1 MTQPKAPAAPPKATV
16 LGRLGAFS
24 YRRRRIVLGAWVLFL
39 FGALGLAAVA
49 GGDYRTQFELPGSES
64 QEAIDILES
73 SGFADRT
80 GAQGQVVFQADQGVT
95 DPEVREAMESFFARI
110 EAEVPNITL
119 VSPYEPGGER
129 QVAPDGRIAYAEIN
143 FEDRSQ
149 EEYVS
154 AGDHVKEIAK
164 EISVTGLTVELG
176 GDMFAEWSEPSSEV
190 IGLIGAAV
198 ILLIAFGSLLAMGLP
213 IVAAL
218 FGIGTGY
225 ALIRLAT
232 NWLEMP
238 DFTTPVAVMIG
249 IGVGID
255 YALFIVTRYRNALH
269 EGMEPAEAVPLAINT
284 AGRAVLFAGC
294 TVVISLLGMLFM
306 GLDMM
311 RGLGLGASLA
321 VLMTMIASVTLV
333 PAILGFVGRNIDR
346 FGLPHR
352 RQAEARGESFWHRWS
367 YFLQRHP
374 WPSAIF
380 GVLLLVILAAPV
392 FAMRLGFSDAGNRPE
407 EDTSRRAYDL
417 LSEGFGPG
425 FNGPMLAAATLPD
438 GEADIEVMNRLSEQL
453 NQTPGVAFASPPI
466 LNEDGSAAIIQ
477 VIPASSPQDKETAD
491 LVHELRD
498 NVIPATVGNE
508 LDIKVGGVTAGATD
522 FAEFTFDR
530 LPIFFGAVLALS
542 FILLMVVFRSI
553 LVPVKAI
560 IMNLLS
566 ISAAYGVLVAIF
578 QWGWGLELLGV
589 GKEGPVEAWIPM
601 MLFAIVFGL
610 SMDYEVFLLS
620 RIREEYDRS
629 GNNGTAVADGL
640 SATARVISAAA
651 AIMVFVFGSF
661 VLGDDRALKMAGL
674 GLAVAVAV
682 DATVIRLILVPAT
695 MELLGRANW
704 WFPRWLDRS
713 LPRVHVE
720 APPVAAPAQTGSEPS
735 AAQ

>member
-1 MTQPKAPAAPPKATV
+1 MSQATLPAASSKQTV
-16 LGRLGAFS
+16 LGRLAAFC
-24 YRRRRIVLGAWVLFL
+24 YRRRGTVVAAWVAFL
-39 FGALGLAAVA
+39 VGALALSAVV
-49 GGDYRTQFELPGSES
+49 GGEFKTQFELPGSES
-64 QEAIDILES
+64 QDAIDILES

-80 GAQGQVVFQADQGVT
+80 GAQGQIVFEAQQGVD
-95 DPEVREAMESFFARI
+95 DPQVREAMEAFFARVA
-110 EAEVPNITL
+110 AEVPNVSL

-129 QVAPDGRIAYAEIN
+129 QVAQDGRIAYAELN

-154 AGDHVKEIAK
+154 AGDHVKELAK
-164 EISVTGLTVELG
+164 DLNVEGLRVELG
-176 GDMFAEWSEPSSEV
+176 GDMFADWAEPSSEV
-190 IGLIGAAV
+190 IGLIGAAI

-225 ALIRLAT
+225 ALIHLST
-232 NWLEMP
+232 NFIDMP
-238 DFTTPVAVMIG
+238 DFTTPVAAMIG

-255 YALFIVTRYRNALH
+255 YALFIVTRYRSALH
-269 EGMEPAEAVPLAINT
+269 EGMEPSEAIPLAINT
-284 AGRAVLFAGC
+284 AGRAVIFAGC

-321 VLMTMIASVTLV
+321 VLMTMVASVTLV
-333 PAILGFVGRNIDR
+333 PAILGFVGHKIDR

-352 RQAEARGESFWHRWS
+352 KQAEARGESFWHRWS
-367 YFLQRHP
+367 YVLQRHP
-374 WPSAIF
+374 WPSAIL
-380 GVLLLVILAAPV
+380 GVVLLLLLAAPV
-392 FAMRLGFSDAGNRPE
+392 FSMRLGFSDAGNRPE

-425 FNGPMLAAATLPD
+425 FNGPMLAAATLPE
-438 GEADIEVMNRLSEQL
+438 GEADLEAMNRLSEVL

-466 LNEDGSAAIIQ
+466 VNEDGSAAIIQ

-491 LVHELRD
+491 LVHEIRD
-498 NVIPATVGNE
+498 TVIPATVGND
-508 LDIKVGGVTAGATD
+508 LDVKVGGVTAGATD
-522 FAEFTFDR
+522 FADFTFDR

-542 FILLMVVFRSI
+542 FVLLMVVFRSI
-553 LVPVKAI
+553 VVPLKAI

-578 QWGWGLELLGV
+578 QWGWGLELFGV

-620 RIREEYDRS
+620 RIREEYDRT
-629 GNNGTAVADGL
+629 GNNATAVADGL
-640 SATARVISAAA
+640 AATARVISAAA

-661 VLGDDRALKMAGL
+661 VLGDERALKMAGL

-713 LPRVHVE
+713 LPRIHVE
-720 APPVAAPAQTGSEPS
+720 APPVAAPAPAGSESS